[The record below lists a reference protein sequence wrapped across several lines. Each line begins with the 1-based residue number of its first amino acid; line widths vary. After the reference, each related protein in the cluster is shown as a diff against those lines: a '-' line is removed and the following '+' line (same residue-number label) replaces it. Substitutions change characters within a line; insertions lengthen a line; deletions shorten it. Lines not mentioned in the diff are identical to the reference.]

1 MHYGSRGNRT
11 KCSTSFETNAVL
23 LPPPHILY
31 HIRVFC
37 LLRLLCSSIIIIVSL
52 LYLSSPPCVLPPF
65 LPFSSPHLFL
75 IHHRFIPT
83 LCLLESHLP
92 SSSPSAQWS
101 PFSAISSPAS
111 ATCWIDHHLVKVSL
125 KLSSPFIEP

>member
-1 MHYGSRGNRT
+1 MFNFLRNEFRSPASSSYLISHS
-11 KCSTSFETNAVL
+11 
-23 LPPPHILY
+23 
-31 HIRVFC
+31 C
-37 LLRLLCSSIIIIVSL
+37 LLSSSSSMSFYRIVSL
-52 LYLSSPPCVLPPF
+52 LYPSSPPCVLPLF
-65 LPFSSPHLFL
+65 LPVSSFHLFL
-75 IHHRFIPT
+75 IHHRFIFT
-83 LCLLESHLP
+83 LCLLEYHLP